1 MEPEP
6 EREVNSISFASYVRL
21 LRENGNFRRLWAAQI
36 VSEIGDWFYTLAI
49 YSLLLQLTGR
59 ASSVALALV
68 LQVLPQTFVGP
79 TAGVVNDRIRRKRV
93 MITADLI
100 RTVIVLS
107 MLLVRS
113 RSLVWLVYPL
123 LLLETIMAAFFE
135 PARSSVIPNITR
147 REDVIL
153 ANTLGSTTWSLNLV
167 LGATL
172 GGVVA
177 ALLGRDAVF
186 ILNAL
191 SFLVSALFIAG
202 MHFAEPHADTA
213 PPLRVRELFD
223 YSPIL
228 EGVRYVRSQRSLLAT
243 IFVKAGNLVIGP
255 SWVLFTVM
263 GQRYFPVRWHHL
275 DPQRGAMLGMSLL
288 LGARGLGA
296 LLGPLIS
303 ARWAGHRDRRLRL
316 GIFFGYLV
324 TAIGYTLIGKAGN
337 VWFACLWAAF
347 AHLGGSTVWVF
358 STTLLQLNTD
368 DRFRGR
374 VFAADLGL
382 CMLTIAVG
390 AYVVG
395 AFLDIGISARTLVT
409 ATGIAMLIP
418 AALWG
423 WATKVWRPEPARAT
437 AMME

>member
-1 MEPEP
+1 M
-6 EREVNSISFASYVRL
+6 
-21 LRENGNFRRLWAAQI
+21 
-36 VSEIGDWFYTLAI
+36 
-49 YSLLLQLTGR
+49 QLTGR

-100 RTVIVLS
+100 RAVIVLS

-135 PARSSVIPNITR
+135 PARSSVIPNITK

-296 LLGPLIS
+296 LMGPLIS
-303 ARWAGHRDRRLRL
+303 APWAGHRDRR
-316 GIFFGYLV
+316 
-324 TAIGYTLIGKAGN
+324 
-337 VWFACLWAAF
+337 
-347 AHLGGSTVWVF
+347 
-358 STTLLQLNTD
+358 
-368 DRFRGR
+368 
-374 VFAADLGL
+374 
-382 CMLTIAVG
+382 
-390 AYVVG
+390 
-395 AFLDIGISARTLVT
+395 
-409 ATGIAMLIP
+409 
-418 AALWG
+418 
-423 WATKVWRPEPARAT
+423 
-437 AMME
+437 